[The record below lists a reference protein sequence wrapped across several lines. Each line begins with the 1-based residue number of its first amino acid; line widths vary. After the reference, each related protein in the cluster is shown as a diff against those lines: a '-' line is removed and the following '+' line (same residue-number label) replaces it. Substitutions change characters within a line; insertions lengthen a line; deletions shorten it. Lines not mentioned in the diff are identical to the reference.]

1 MPVLQQQQKKVVAP
15 SSRWA
20 AAESSSSD
28 DEGRVVKSLKDRRW
42 GAMREVIRQ
51 MENHMKILDFAE
63 LGKGKSVPVI
73 AFNLLFG
80 LRSGF
85 GKSVITRFAPY
96 RSGTVG
102 IWSEVTM
109 RACVPV

>member
-1 MPVLQQQQKKVVAP
+1 MAWIRLLQQQKKVVVP
-15 SSRWA
+15 SRWA

-63 LGKGKSVPVI
+63 LGKGESVAVAI
-73 AFNLLFG
+73 VRA
-80 LRSGF
+80 S
-85 GKSVITRFAPY
+85 TRF
-96 RSGTVG
+96 R
-102 IWSEVTM
+102 W
-109 RACVPV
+109 